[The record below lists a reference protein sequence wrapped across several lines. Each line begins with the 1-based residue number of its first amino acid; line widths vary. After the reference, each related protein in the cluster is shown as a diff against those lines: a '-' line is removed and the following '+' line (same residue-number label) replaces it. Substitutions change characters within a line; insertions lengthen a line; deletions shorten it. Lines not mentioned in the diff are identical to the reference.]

1 MPVYLRRF
9 YLKKLIELKEE
20 EKQQI
25 DKVSN
30 KTKNIPKMP
39 SISKSKFNR

>member
-20 EKQQI
+20 EKKQI
-25 DKVSN
+25 DRASN
-30 KTKNIPKMP
+30 KTKNIPKIP
-39 SISKSKFNR
+39 SIPKSKFKR